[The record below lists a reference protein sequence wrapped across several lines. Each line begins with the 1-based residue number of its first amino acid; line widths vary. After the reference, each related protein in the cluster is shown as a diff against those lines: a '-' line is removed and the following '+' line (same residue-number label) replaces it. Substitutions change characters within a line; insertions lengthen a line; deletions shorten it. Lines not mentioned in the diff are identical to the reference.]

1 MVRSVLVLEIF
12 KLVTKEFKLAM
23 KEFKLAMM
31 TFKLAMTTFNLVMKA
46 CLHFNPL
53 LIHAIQ
59 KKINGSNRL
68 NLIQV
73 MKQSI

>member
-23 KEFKLAMM
+23 KEFKHAMM
-31 TFKLAMTTFNLVMKA
+31 TFKLAMTTLILVIKA
-46 CLHFNPL
+46 CLNFNPL

-59 KKINGSNRL
+59 KKINGSNRPS
-68 NLIQV
+68 LIQL